1 MIIDFQTFRLNL
13 RMQFFN
19 LHTHKFSNNPNTL
32 ELVNQYPWEFNAAIP
47 NYSIGIHPWYIQ
59 EERLK
64 KDLEIIEVK
73 LQLNE
78 CLALGECG
86 LDKRIEIPMDLQ
98 IEVFEKQI
106 QLAEKY
112 QKPLVLHLVAA
123 FDELIAIK
131 KRCNISVPIVIHGFS
146 KNQQVAKQLIDNGF
160 YLSFG
165 KYLLRNP
172 ELESVFQS
180 IPNDKFFL
188 ETDTIEETLEEV
200 YTLAA
205 KYKNISIEEL
215 TRIINSNFN
224 TVFKSNSN
232 NK

>member
-1 MIIDFQTFRLNL
+1 
-13 RMQFFN
+13 MQFFN
-19 LHTHKFSNNPNTL
+19 LHTHKFSNNPNIL
-32 ELVNQYPWEFNAAIP
+32 ELVNQYPWEFDAAIP
-47 NYSIGIHPWYIQ
+47 NYSIGIHPWHIQ
-59 EERLK
+59 ENRLES
-64 KDLEIIEVK
+64 DLKIIEEK
-73 LQLNE
+73 LQLKE

-86 LDKRIEIPMDLQ
+86 LDKRIEIPMEFQ
-98 IEVFEKQI
+98 IELFEKQI

-131 KRCNISVPIVIHGFS
+131 KRMKITVPIIIHGFS

-188 ETDTIEETLEEV
+188 ETDTIEETLDEV
-200 YTLAA
+200 YNLAA
-205 KYKNISIEEL
+205 NYKNINLPDLIE
-215 TRIINSNFN
+215 IINSNFN
-224 TVFKSNSN
+224 FVFNKSNNLISLTN
-232 NK
+232 QTI

>member
-1 MIIDFQTFRLNL
+1 MKY
-13 RMQFFN
+13 FN
-19 LHTHKFSNNPNTL
+19 LHTHKFTNSPEVL
-32 ELVNQYPWEFNAAIP
+32 ELVNQYPWEFDAAIP
-47 NYSIGIHPWYIQ
+47 NYSIGIHPWYINTN
-59 EERLK
+59 RLES
-64 KDLEIIEVK
+64 DLKIIEDK

-86 LDKRIEIPMDLQ
+86 LDKRIEIPLALQ

-106 QLAEKY
+106 EFAEKY

-131 KRCNISVPIVIHGFS
+131 KRLKIKVPIVIHGFS
-146 KNQQVAKQLIDNGF
+146 KNEQVAKQLIDNGF

-172 ELESVFQS
+172 DMETVFKSV
-180 IPNDKFFL
+180 PNDRFFL

-205 KYKNISIEEL
+205 KYKNIKIEDLIEIVN
-215 TRIINSNFN
+215 TNFS
-224 TVFKSNSN
+224 TVFKSKNPII
-232 NK
+232 

>member
-1 MIIDFQTFRLNL
+1 
-13 RMQFFN
+13 MQFFN
-19 LHTHKFSNNPNTL
+19 LHTHIFSNNPAIF
-32 ELVNQYPWEFNAAIP
+32 ELVNQYPWEFDAAIP
-47 NYSIGIHPWYIQ
+47 NYSIGIHPWYIN
-59 EERLK
+59 ENRLK
-64 KDLEIIEVK
+64 IDLKILEEK
-73 LQLNE
+73 LQLKQ

-86 LDKRIEIPMDLQ
+86 LDKRIEISMAVQ
-98 IEVFEKQI
+98 IAVFEKQI
-106 QLAEKY
+106 ALAEKH

-131 KRCNISVPIVIHGFS
+131 NRLQISVPIIIHGFS

-172 ELESVFQS
+172 ELELVFQS

-205 KYKNISIEEL
+205 KYKNTTIQDLKE
-215 TRIINSNFN
+215 IINSNFN
-224 TVFKSNSN
+224 SVFKIKSN
-232 NK
+232 